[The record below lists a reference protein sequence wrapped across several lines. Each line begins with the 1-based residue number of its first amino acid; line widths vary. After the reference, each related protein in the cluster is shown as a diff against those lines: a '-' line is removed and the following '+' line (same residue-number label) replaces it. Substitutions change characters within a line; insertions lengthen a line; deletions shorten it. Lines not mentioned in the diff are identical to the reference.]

1 MLHDCGRFGCDKAEV
16 ESIEVII
23 LVCACGLQDSHSVA
37 LLRRMKR
44 ETRDLLESDD
54 SHAVLT
60 TCLDTAFARV
70 MDKLTDYYRPTER
83 VNGTVTTR

>member
-1 MLHDCGRFGCDKAEV
+1 M
-16 ESIEVII
+16 
-23 LVCACGLQDSHSVA
+23 A